1 MKYFSVI
8 IKRWTNFFRFFKS
21 QMIPRGLLTITRGC
35 NSTIRIAEY
44 IRERTINLRAH
55 DRTFITGV
63 RLQGRETRTRR
74 THLRD
79 RSFVREGHQQGQT
92 LFRSFISHAH
102 GVVITFN

>member
-1 MKYFSVI
+1 ML
-8 IKRWTNFFRFFKS
+8 
-21 QMIPRGLLTITRGC
+21 PRGLLTIPSER
-35 NSTIRIAEY
+35 NSTIRTAEY
-44 IRERTINLRAH
+44 IRERTINLRVH

-102 GVVITFN
+102 GPVVTFN